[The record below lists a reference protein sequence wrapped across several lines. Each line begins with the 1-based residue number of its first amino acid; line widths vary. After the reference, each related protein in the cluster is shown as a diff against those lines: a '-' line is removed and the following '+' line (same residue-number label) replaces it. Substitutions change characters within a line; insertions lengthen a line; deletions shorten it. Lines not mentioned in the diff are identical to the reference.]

1 MNTIPIHVSWGIK
14 GMLYN
19 HLKKLKRRKM
29 KKVEL
34 DKNATF
40 EKFVNLSI
48 EIGKMNT
55 VMQSIQGIPMWIQFF
70 EDIYNAG
77 YAEGVKANVSEKVN
91 QIIKNN

>member
-1 MNTIPIHVSWGIK
+1 
-14 GMLYN
+14 
-19 HLKKLKRRKM
+19 M

>member
-1 MNTIPIHVSWGIK
+1 
-14 GMLYN
+14 
-19 HLKKLKRRKM
+19 M

-40 EKFVNLSI
+40 EKFMELSTK
-48 EIGKMNT
+48 IGELDA
-55 VMQSIQGIPMWIQFF
+55 VMQAMQGVPMYLQFF

-77 YAEGVKANVSEKVN
+77 YAEGTKASVIEKVN

>member
-1 MNTIPIHVSWGIK
+1 
-14 GMLYN
+14 
-19 HLKKLKRRKM
+19 M

-34 DKNATF
+34 DKNGAF

-55 VMQSIQGIPMWIQFF
+55 VMQSIQGIPMYLQFF

-77 YAEGVKANVSEKVN
+77 YTEGVKANVSEKVN

>member
-1 MNTIPIHVSWGIK
+1 
-14 GMLYN
+14 
-19 HLKKLKRRKM
+19 M

-40 EKFVNLSI
+40 EKFIELSTKV
-48 EIGKMNT
+48 GKLDA
-55 VMQSIQGIPMWIQFF
+55 VLQAIQGIPMYLQFF
-70 EDIYNAG
+70 EDIYNTG